1 MDEKRLDRIEE
12 KIDKLADAI
21 TAIARVEEKMLASNN
36 RVDALEIR
44 VIRTEKDLND
54 IAILARKNSGVAAFA
69 DKAFWLMSGAIV
81 GLIIFFVKG
90 K

>member
-1 MDEKRLDRIEE
+1 MDEKRLDRIEQ
-12 KIDKLADAI
+12 KIDRLADAI

-69 DKAFWLMSGAIV
+69 DKAFWLVVGGIV
-81 GLIIFFVKG
+81 GLAAYFFKE
-90 K
+90 

>member
-69 DKAFWLMSGAIV
+69 DKAFWLVVGGIV
-81 GLIIFFVKG
+81 GLAAYFFKE
-90 K
+90 

>member
-44 VIRTEKDLND
+44 VVRTEKDLND
-54 IAILARKNSGVAAFA
+54 IAILARKNSGVVRFI
-69 DKAFWLMSGAIV
+69 DKIFWVVFGTVAGVVAWYM
-81 GLIIFFVKG
+81 KE
-90 K
+90 

>member
-44 VIRTEKDLND
+44 IIRTEKDLND

-69 DKAFWLMSGAIV
+69 DKAFWLIIGSII
-81 GLIIFFVKG
+81 GLVSFMFKG
-90 K
+90 

>member
-44 VIRTEKDLND
+44 VVRTEKDLND
-54 IAILARKNSGVAAFA
+54 IAILARKNSGVVRFI
-69 DKAFWLMSGAIV
+69 DKIFWVVFGTVAGV
-81 GLIIFFVKG
+81 VAWYVK

>member
-21 TAIARVEEKMLASNN
+21 TAIARVEEKMLANNN

-44 VIRTEKDLND
+44 VVRTEKDLND
-54 IAILARKNSGVAAFA
+54 IAILARKNSGVVRFI
-69 DKAFWLMSGAIV
+69 DKIFWVVFGTVAGVVAWYM
-81 GLIIFFVKG
+81 KE
-90 K
+90 